1 MKLPGYFMSI
11 TDRTMGA
18 QNPLQIYLNASVITS
33 NEFEEIKQWCNV
45 NDCRYS
51 LVGLVEFPDDQSK
64 TLFLLRWT

>member
-11 TDRTMGA
+11 TDRTMGT